1 MKKFDQLYNKIISE
15 SRITLSSLK
24 PITRSKPD
32 IEQVKEEL
40 IKLFKFNSWN
50 EFIDFQKAGQCDYI
64 AKAVCRLFP
73 KFKMVSVYI
82 DISSEARK
90 KMGPGYTFA
99 IHYLN
104 KLNNVY
110 YDFAK
115 GSNCYDGVYILD
127 GLGDKYDVNVTPE
140 ESAQFS
146 KEMEEDPKA
155 LGTNL
160 R

>member
-1 MKKFDQLYNKIISE
+1 MTFH
-15 SRITLSSLK
+15 LK
-24 PITRSKPD
+24 Q
-32 IEQVKEEL
+32 E
-40 IKLFKFNSWN
+40 
-50 EFIDFQKAGQCDYI
+50 
-64 AKAVCRLFP
+64 
-73 KFKMVSVYI
+73 
-82 DISSEARK
+82 RK
-90 KMGPGYTFA
+90 WGAGYTFA

-127 GLGDKYDVNVTPE
+127 GFGDKYDVNITPE